1 MLLTACNSEDEFIN
15 PFVNDEGFASQAA
28 FVRFEATP
36 EVLSDA
42 EVPFDQIGNFSVS
55 TQVVDPAGNVASYD
69 LRVALNPGNALPK
82 DIQSYQ
88 PLLTLDNFQEDVPVD
103 LSIGI
108 ADVTAALGI
117 SLDELEVGDVI
128 DFEAIVTREDGVSFD
143 FNNLTGDMFNRGFR
157 QAISFEIELT
167 DSRPEATYFILLP
180 DEEGDV
186 ELGGTTFRRAGL
198 DEQPVAE
205 GNTLDVYAEF
215 NNELQFLPT
224 FGVVTADGGSFG
236 AAESVSFTEDDETVN
251 AVRATFT
258 AGSLS
263 EGSVEFTVSGAV
275 ETSGEGGEMMVEVT
289 EELEVDNI
297 APVYT
302 LSYSAP
308 GTSVGFTVTI
318 STEFSEEITGTPTIS
333 IDGQGITS
341 VDAADMTFETPTLAT
356 YEFSPAGGVLTEG
369 PLNVSINASDLAG
382 NMAMAD
388 PDNPALEI
396 VEVE

>member
-1 MLLTACNSEDEFIN
+1 MLATACNSEDEFIN
-15 PFVNDEGFASQAA
+15 PFVNDEGFASRAA
-28 FVRFEATP
+28 FVRFEETP
-36 EVLSDA
+36 EVLNDA

-55 TQVVDPAGNVASYD
+55 AQLVDPAGNVASYE

-82 DIQSYQ
+82 DVQNYQ
-88 PLLTLDNFQEDVPVD
+88 PLLTLDNFREDVPVD
-103 LSIGI
+103 ISISI

-117 SLDELEVGDVI
+117 SLDDLEVGNII

-167 DSRPEATYFILLP
+167 DSRPQATYFLLLP
-180 DEEGDV
+180 DEEGEV
-186 ELGGTTFRRAGL
+186 ELGGATFRRAEL

-215 NNELQFLPT
+215 NNELQTLPT
-224 FGVVTADGGSFG
+224 FSVVTADGGSFG

-263 EGSVEFTVSGAV
+263 EGSVAFTVSGAV
-275 ETSGEGGEMMVEVT
+275 ETGDEGGETMVEVT
-289 EELEVDNI
+289 EALEVDNV

-308 GTSVGFTVTI
+308 GTNVGFTVTI
-318 STEFSEEITGTPTIS
+318 SAEFSEEIVGTPTIS
-333 IDGQGITS
+333 IDGQGIST
-341 VDAADMTFETPTLAT
+341 VEAAEMTLETPTLAT
-356 YEFSPAGGVLTEG
+356 YRFSPAGGVLTEG
-369 PLNVSINASDLAG
+369 PLNLSINASDLAG
-382 NMAMAD
+382 NMANAD
-388 PDNPALEI
+388 PDNPRLEI
-396 VEVE
+396 VE